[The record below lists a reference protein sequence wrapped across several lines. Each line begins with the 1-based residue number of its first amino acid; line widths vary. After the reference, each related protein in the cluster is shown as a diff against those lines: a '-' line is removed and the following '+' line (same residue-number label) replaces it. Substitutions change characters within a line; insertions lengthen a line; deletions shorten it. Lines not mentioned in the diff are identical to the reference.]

1 MQPATLEPAL
11 LFHTREGA
19 GERVLLLNGG
29 LMSIQSWDPVAAR
42 LRARYEVLRCDFRGQ
57 FFSPGKTPVGLA
69 GHADDVLRLLDS
81 LSVERLHLV
90 GASFGGLIGAW
101 LAAHHPDRVLSLTA
115 LTVAD
120 RLSATAQAMG
130 QAIARTGRA
139 ELTSGQGDGLFDLF
153 AAGTFSPAFRER
165 HAEALAL
172 RRRHLRSL
180 GPAWIEG
187 LLDLWSAVENM
198 DLRPELPRIACPTL
212 VVAAEGDVVYPPSE
226 CRAFAERIV
235 GARFATIA
243 GSGHALVIEKPGAV
257 AKVVWEFLEGLPAG
271 NGRGQG

>member
-1 MQPATLEPAL
+1 
-11 LFHTREGA
+11 
-19 GERVLLLNGG
+19 V
-29 LMSIQSWDPVAAR
+29 DPVTAR
-42 LRARYEVLRCDFRGQ
+42 LRARYEVLRCDLRGQ
-57 FFSPGKTPVGLA
+57 FFSPGKAPVGLA
-69 GHADDVLRLLDS
+69 GHAEDVLRLLDS
-81 LSVERLHLV
+81 LSVESFHLV
-90 GASFGGLIGAW
+90 GASFGGLIGVW
-101 LAAHHPDRVLSLTA
+101 LAAKHPDRVLSLTA

-139 ELTSGQGDGLFDLF
+139 ELTSGGGDGVFDLF

-180 GPAWIEG
+180 DPSWIEG
-187 LLDLWSAVENM
+187 LLALWSSVENM
-198 DLRPELPRIACPTL
+198 DLRPELPHIACPTL

-226 CRAFAERIV
+226 CRVAERIS

-243 GSGHALVIEKPGAV
+243 DSGHALVIEAGAV
-257 AKVVWEFLEGLPAG
+257 ARWCGVPGGLAG
-271 NGRGQG
+271 RERRAKERTRD